1 MFEQIESIIADSFG
15 ISRERLIGK
24 ELLRE
29 VTDAKHFLYYILYF
43 IYGYKAISIA
53 ERYGVTKVNVYS
65 SIRQIHN
72 GIRTQKYY
80 ANIHARILK
89 DILEKGGDLS

>member
-1 MFEQIESIIADSFG
+1 MFEKIENIVADSFG

-29 VTDAKHFLYYILYF
+29 VTDAKHFLYYILYC
-43 IYGYKAISIA
+43 IYGYKALSIA

-65 SIRQIHN
+65 SIRQIHT

-80 ANIHARILK
+80 ANIHARLLK
-89 DILEKGGDLS
+89 DILENEENLL